1 MRPRWEHAGLQRR
14 RRRGVPGECPGVYYY
29 PDAGSNESYDKSFR
43 IAPPGRVD
51 ADDVDGWKDLKGNLV
66 EAVLA
71 PGGGF
76 DHRGY
81 GIGWATLK
89 YHKVQSTTPR
99 FKNATTGARC
109 MRFK

>member
-1 MRPRWEHAGLQRR
+1 MTRGGATRYVAGGL
-14 RRRGVPGECPGVYYY
+14 
-29 PDAGSNESYDKSFR
+29 ATESLRAASTA
-43 IAPPGRVD
+43 ISQP

-81 GIGWATLK
+81 GIGWGTLK